1 MVIGVLGRHGALVLL
16 PVVEEH
22 IQNTETVITL
32 LQKMEEQAV
41 TLMDLLMK
49 CLKVVTVE
57 LALVYESF
65 YLNYV

>member
-1 MVIGVLGRHGALVLL
+1 
-16 PVVEEH
+16 VVEDRVPK
-22 IQNTETVITL
+22 NETVIIL

-49 CLKVVTVE
+49 SQKVVTVE

-65 YLNYV
+65 YMYKLIVLHLDTQL